1 MKLSKIFPALLVFFV
16 SSFSIM
22 SCGKSEDKSIKS
34 EAVTLGGT
42 RAEEFTL
49 ADYNGEKHSLSDYKG
64 SKAIV
69 IMFISTRCPITN
81 AYNSRMVSVHQDYH
95 SKNITFLGIDAN
107 KNENI
112 AEIKEH
118 SKEENFKFTILK
130 DVNNVVADKFGA
142 TVTPEIYVLNPDFE
156 ILYHGRIDDSMR
168 INDVESQDLRN
179 ALDEIIAG
187 KKVSIS
193 TTKAFGCTIQ
203 KVS

>member
-1 MKLSKIFPALLVFFV
+1 MKPSKIFPALLTFFV
-16 SSFSIM
+16 LSFSMM
-22 SCGKSEDKSIKS
+22 SCGKSEDESIKGK
-34 EAVTLGGT
+34 AATLDGA

-49 ADYNGEKHSLSDYKG
+49 ADYNGENHSLSDYKD

-69 IMFISTRCPITN
+69 MMFISTRCPITN

-107 KNENI
+107 KNEDI

-118 SKEENFKFTILK
+118 SKEENFEFTVLK

-142 TVTPEIYVLNPDFE
+142 TVTPEIYVLNSDFE
-156 ILYHGRIDDSMR
+156 ILYHGRIDDSVRM
-168 INDVESQDLRN
+168 NDVNSQDLRN
-179 ALDEIIAG
+179 ALDEIVAG
-187 KKVSIS
+187 KKVSVS